1 MKTTFQQ
8 HSTQKQE
15 QEQKQETMLCSVLG
29 FVLYGGF
36 LSVSDICSLHNI
48 PETKAVIADPENWG
62 KLTCTAG
69 SEKELENLE
78 FLYSSLLKSH
88 RNPIHIELA
97 ITGRDETVS
106 HAEMLRRIVA
116 LRPMVRSLNLNDSH
130 IREDEFKYLAELTS
144 LQSLNIGFCKGI
156 TGDSLVYLAGLQSL
170 TNLRLDE
177 CIGIWGH
184 GLMHLS
190 GLQLRSLDL
199 SSCKGAM
206 IDIEHLPKTLK
217 TLRLSGCGMTSAII
231 GHLTGLHE
239 LRSLDLS
246 RCYEIMDDDIAEL
259 LTGLPNL
266 EELNLSLCYRITDE
280 SLEHMAGLEFLQCL
294 DLSFCD
300 AITSDGLRQLART
313 TKLQHLIIQS
323 CDFRDLTWVNELG
336 SLPLVSLDISYCREV
351 EYGCTPNFANLKS
364 LRDLNLRG
372 CRRIAPI
379 VVDHLVEMKSLRN
392 LNLRECIWVTDGDVA
407 RIAEMKTLQSLDLSK
422 CHITDKIFAPMAGS
436 NLERLILQDCI
447 HITDRGIAKLNGMM
461 SLQVLDIRGC
471 INIIQ

>member
-8 HSTQKQE
+8 HSTQE

-48 PETKAVIADPENWG
+48 PVTGAVIADPENWE
-62 KLTCTAG
+62 KLVCTVD
-69 SEKELENLE
+69 SEEELERLE
-78 FLYSSLLKSH
+78 FLYSNLLKSH

-106 HAEMLRRIVA
+106 HAEMLRRVVA
-116 LRPMVRSLNLNDSH
+116 LGPMVRGLNLNGSH
-130 IREDEFKYLAELTS
+130 IRGNEFKCLAELTS
-144 LQSLNIGFCKGI
+144 LQSLNIGFCKGV
-156 TGDSLVYLAGLQSL
+156 TGNSLEYLAGLQSL
-170 TNLRLDE
+170 TDLKLDG
-177 CIGIWGH
+177 CSGIWGH
-184 GLMHLS
+184 GLAHLS

-217 TLRLSGCGMTSAII
+217 TLRLGGSGVTSAII

-246 RCYEIMDDDIAEL
+246 RCYEITNDDIAEL
-259 LTGLPNL
+259 LTELSNL
-266 EELNLSLCYRITDE
+266 EELNLSLCYRIADE
-280 SLEHMAGLEFLQCL
+280 SMEHIAGLKSLRCL

-313 TKLQHLIIQS
+313 TRLQHLIFQS
-323 CDFRDLTWVNELG
+323 CDFRDLTWVNELE
-336 SLPLVSLDISYCREV
+336 SLPLVSLDISYCRDDT
-351 EYGCTPNFANLKS
+351 GCTPNFAKLKS
-364 LRDLNLRG
+364 LQDLNLRG
-372 CRRIAPI
+372 WRKIEPV
-379 VVDHLVEMKSLRN
+379 VVDYLVEMKSLRN
-392 LNLRECIWVTDGDVA
+392 LNLRECIWVTNDDVA
-407 RIAEMKTLQSLDLSK
+407 RFAEMKTLQSLDLSK
-422 CHITDKIFAPMAGS
+422 CHITDKIFAPVAGS

-447 HITDRGIAKLNGMM
+447 HITARGIAKLNGMM